1 MVSDSCYRK
10 LAKGLSSTVS
20 VANHRFAV
28 DIVEEIE
35 KEIEKEI
42 EIYGLA
48 LGARILKPGEAV
60 LITNLPY
67 VKNIHE

>member
-35 KEIEKEI
+35 KEIE
-42 EIYGLA
+42 IYGLA

>member
-10 LAKGLSSTVS
+10 LAKGLSSAIS
-20 VANHRFAV
+20 VANHQFAV

-42 EIYGLA
+42 ERYGLA
-48 LGARILKPGEAV
+48 LGARILNPGK
-60 LITNLPY
+60 LF
-67 VKNIHE
+67 